1 MVPSLLLAAA
11 LLAPPATPVADLTP
25 QFAFRPERVPVGEV
39 FHFRKSNLDG
49 SRPVLVS
56 VHVASAD
63 RLEVL
68 KVEDVG
74 RHLARVSAR
83 MDWRSFSAVEIRSW
97 NRLETGQPAR
107 QAEFRLDPATARVE
121 VRVGGAS
128 GGVNASALP
137 VHLYNFDFLSL
148 ATAWPHLVRADTP
161 VRIGVVDPNFGGGG
175 NQDGLLVDKGIATFT
190 PEAEEPRGGV
200 PCRRYA
206 VAGPAFQ
213 GRSGTLWADAR
224 TGQWVEFRHPVPDN
238 PDWTSFRL
246 ELVGWERMTGEEWD
260 AFVEGRVRRA
270 AELLRDFGEE

>member
-1 MVPSLLLAAA
+1 M
-11 LLAPPATPVADLTP
+11 ADLTSP
-25 QFAFRPERVPVGEV
+25 FAFRPERVPVGEV

-49 SRPVLVS
+49 TRPVLVS
-56 VHVASAD
+56 VHVASPD

-83 MDWRSFSAVEIRSW
+83 MDWKSFSAVEIRSW
-97 NRLETGQPAR
+97 NRLETGEPAP
-107 QAEFRLDPATARVE
+107 QAEFRLDPATARWE
-121 VRVGGAS
+121 VRVAGARA
-128 GGVNASALP
+128 GVTASALP
-137 VHLYNFDFLSL
+137 VHLYNFDLLSL
-148 ATAWPHLVRADTP
+148 AFAWPHLVRPDAP
-161 VRIGVVDPNFGGGG
+161 VRVGLVDPDFQFLKTRFRPEGD
-175 NQDGLLVDKGIATFT
+175 QDGLLVDKGIATFT

-213 GRSGTLWADAR
+213 GRAGTLWADAR

-238 PDWTSFRL
+238 PDWNSFRL

-260 AFVEGRVRRA
+260 AFVAGRVRRA
-270 AELLRDFGEE
+270 AELLRDFGED

>member
-1 MVPSLLLAAA
+1 MVLALLLAVASLAA
-11 LLAPPATPVADLTP
+11 PTTPVVDLTSS
-25 QFAFRPERVPVGEV
+25 FAFRPERVPVGEV
-39 FHFRKSNLDG
+39 FHFRKSTLDG
-49 SRPVLVS
+49 TRPVLVS
-56 VHVASAD
+56 VHVASPD

-83 MDWRSFSAVEIRSW
+83 MDWKSFSAVEIRSW
-97 NRLETGQPAR
+97 NRLETGEPTP
-107 QAEFRLDPATARVE
+107 QAEFRLDPATGRVE
-121 VRVGGAS
+121 VQLGGARD
-128 GGVNASALP
+128 GVAASALP

-148 ATAWPHLVRADTP
+148 AFAWLHLVRLDAP
-161 VRIGVVDPNFGGGG
+161 VRVGVVDPNFARDANGG
-175 NQDGLLVDKGIATFT
+175 GLLVDKGIATFT

-238 PDWTSFRL
+238 PDWKSFRL
-246 ELVGWERMTGEEWD
+246 ELVGWERMAGEGWG
-260 AFVEGRVRRA
+260 AFVAGRVRRA
-270 AELLRDFGEE
+270 ADLLRDFGEE

>member
-1 MVPSLLLAAA
+1 MVPSLLLATA
-11 LLAPPATPVADLTP
+11 LLAPPAAPAADLTS

-56 VHVASAD
+56 VHVPSPD

-83 MDWRSFSAVEIRSW
+83 MDWKSFSAVEIRSW
-97 NRLETGQPAR
+97 NRLETGEPAP
-107 QAEFRLDPATARVE
+107 QAEFRLDPATGRVE
-121 VRVGGAS
+121 VQLGGARD
-128 GGVNASALP
+128 GVAASALP

-148 ATAWPHLVRADTP
+148 AFAWPHLVRLDAP
-161 VRIGVVDPNFGGGG
+161 VRVGVVDPNFARDANGG
-175 NQDGLLVDKGIATFT
+175 GLLVDKGIATFT

-246 ELVGWERMTGEEWD
+246 ELVGWERMNGEEWD
-260 AFVEGRVRRA
+260 AFVAGRVRRA
-270 AELLRDFGEE
+270 ADLLRDFGEE